1 MATTRKK
8 TTSGFSAKEEETKPA
23 VSEKTEEIVEEVKE
37 TKEEPKVEKKPFVAE
52 SIAPPTDLGSY
63 FESTPEPEPTPAPA
77 PRQAAPELK
86 APPKRHPRNIPKFAR
101 YK

>member
-8 TTSGFSAKEEETKPA
+8 TSSGFTSKEETKPE
-23 VSEKTEEIVEEVKE
+23 VSEKIEEIVEEVKE
-37 TKEEPKVEKKPFVAE
+37 TKEEPKVEEKPFVAE
-52 SIAPPTDLGSY
+52 SIVPPADLGSY

-77 PRQAAPELK
+77 PRQSAPELK